1 MNLYQQM
8 PFSHFTEEFFE
19 LCRYSL
25 ISAER
30 SPYRER
36 TVDFIVR
43 FVLQASKHSNSTCD
57 ETSTKNQLL
66 IKTFLFCAK
75 VITLLSRIVTDGTH
89 TTELSTPNFLPLN
102 SSTSFFFKYHECVD
116 PAPRFR
122 CTQIIQKLLQAMGA
136 DECLPVELLDIIQRV
151 LLRRSQDIKVSI
163 ASQDSLLLS
172 WDTVIHRFLSFLRTL
187 SLKHTVRIQSIHGL
201 CRLQDPTNKDCPVV
215 ANLLWLARHDIPEV
229 RRTAL
234 AALVLTTVT
243 LPCVVERCRDVS
255 DSVRKTAYGILAER
269 SILRPL
275 SIAKRIA
282 IIQDGLKDTSREF
295 PLFTP
300 YSDYQPHR
308 LRSLLVHFWEVRKA
322 AEELVLAWF
331 KAVDQDP
338 ILLLRRLDTEGVPQT
353 SRLCLERLL
362 QNLDAA
368 TLKSVFKKWSEE
380 YLDERLVRGLSLVAI
395 YPPRRLPKPEKCSVE
410 CVFFWRVAAEYL
422 LQRPT
427 KKEDENGPSPD
438 ECSAILESI
447 MPSVSD
453 YVEYRYLTQIHGA
466 GPRKITANTAYSD
479 LENHRVNGLLELLQA
494 DLDYNENIME
504 AECVLE
510 HVFHFCDSLDLSDE
524 FGRRRLYDVVRNW
537 LVNPNVPASLTAFL
551 LKLYFNI
558 EISVVRLCDLP
569 TLCSVYYLYLRAP
582 DWFSRAKLAIIYGTL
597 RIHFAYQQRD

>member
-1 MNLYQQM
+1 MDSSPMIAIFEECQETSLSHDRLCSALMNLYQQM

-25 ISAER
+25 VSAER

-43 FVLQASKHSNSTCD
+43 FVMQASKNSDSAFD
-57 ETSTKNQLL
+57 ENSTKNQLL
-66 IKTFLFCAK
+66 IKTFLFCA
-75 VITLLSRIVTDGTH
+75 
-89 TTELSTPNFLPLN
+89 
-102 SSTSFFFKYHECVD
+102 
-116 PAPRFR
+116 
-122 CTQIIQKLLQAMGA
+122 
-136 DECLPVELLDIIQRV
+136 
-151 LLRRSQDIKVSI
+151 
-163 ASQDSLLLS
+163 
-172 WDTVIHRFLSFLRTL
+172 
-187 SLKHTVRIQSIHGL
+187 KHTVRIQSIHGL

-255 DSVRKTAYGILAER
+255 DAVRKTAYGILAER
-269 SILRPL
+269 SVLRPL

-282 IIQDGLKDTSREF
+282 IIQDGLKDTS
-295 PLFTP
+295 
-300 YSDYQPHR
+300 Q
-308 LRSLLVHFWEVRKA
+308 EVRKA

-362 QNLDAA
+362 QNLDVE
-368 TLKSVFKKWSEE
+368 TLMSVFKKWSEE
-380 YLDERLVRGLSLVAI
+380 YLDES
-395 YPPRRLPKPEKCSVE
+395 
-410 CVFFWRVAAEYL
+410 
-422 LQRPT
+422 
-427 KKEDENGPSPD
+427 
-438 ECSAILESI
+438 
-447 MPSVSD
+447 
-453 YVEYRYLTQIHGA
+453 
-466 GPRKITANTAYSD
+466 
-479 LENHRVNGLLELLQA
+479 RVNDLLELLQA

-524 FGRRRLYDVVRNW
+524 FGRRRLYTVVRNW
-537 LVNPNVPASLTAFL
+537 LVNQNVPASLTAFL

-558 EISVVRLCDLP
+558 ETNVINDS
-569 TLCSVYYLYLRAP
+569 
-582 DWFSRAKLAIIYGTL
+582 AIYTE
-597 RIHFAYQQRD
+597 Y